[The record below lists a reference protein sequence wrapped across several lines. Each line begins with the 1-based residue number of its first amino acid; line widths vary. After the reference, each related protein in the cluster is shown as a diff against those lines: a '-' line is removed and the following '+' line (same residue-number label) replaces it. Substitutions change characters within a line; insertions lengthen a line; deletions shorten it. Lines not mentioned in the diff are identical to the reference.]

1 MRRVILT
8 LTFALFAVGVA
19 LAQSG
24 AHEVSKSTTKN
35 FDKGVEFFN
44 KERYDKALKYLY
56 KAAVNGHAEAQLYM
70 GGCYNDGLGIPKS
83 AYEAVQW
90 WLKAAEL
97 GQADAQYFLACAY
110 FNGEGAQKS
119 DSEAL
124 KWLGRSAEAG
134 CAEAQCQLAQCY
146 LEGIG
151 VEVDDAA
158 AVKAL
163 SDAYGEPTGL
173 VLDRTD
179 LLYWVSVDP
188 AKAADEKVLK
198 KCEDAGVR
206 LSYLGLAEPLPAW
219 LLQPYVCF
227 NLVGGSWRIEDM
239 DTDGVGYR
247 LSFTALNYVK
257 TLHL

>member
-1 MRRVILT
+1 MKTKCKRT
-8 LTFALFAVGVA
+8 ALCLVVLLLFS
-19 LAQSG
+19 L
-24 AHEVSKSTTKN
+24 
-35 FDKGVEFFN
+35 
-44 KERYDKALKYLY
+44 
-56 KAAVNGHAEAQLYM
+56 
-70 GGCYNDGLGIPKS
+70 
-83 AYEAVQW
+83 
-90 WLKAAEL
+90 
-97 GQADAQYFLACAY
+97 
-110 FNGEGAQKS
+110 
-119 DSEAL
+119 
-124 KWLGRSAEAG
+124 AG
-134 CAEAQCQLAQCY
+134 CSAKEDSYSFIECPVPGLEWNMTKEEVWAEMHIPEELPAESAQRIEAEFNDATEQIRVAPEMFAWEDMTVAGLKLAMLGTGVSDDVTLHFFTAEDGTQY
-146 LEGIG
+146 LHT
-151 VEVDDAA
+151 VSLVLVAADDAA

-173 VLDRTD
+173 VPDRTD

-188 AKAADEKVLK
+188 AKAADEKVFK